1 MLLSKADFTGI
12 YEIYLGKDSFSKIDA
27 YIEEFEPE
35 LIVWLLGQTLGLE
48 IIDELEDSPIPAR
61 TQALIDNGLKKG
73 LLGMI
78 YFELMA
84 DEPFKIG
91 GLGLKLNESEASQP
105 ANVRSYIQLR
115 YNKGIKAFKDV
126 QKYINDNLENYE
138 GYELQKDV
146 IVGGMF

>member
-1 MLLSKADFTGI
+1 MLLNKSDFTGI
-12 YEIYLGKDSFSKIDA
+12 YEIYSGKDAFSKIDA

-35 LIVWLLGQTLGLE
+35 LIVWLLGQTLGQE

-84 DEPFKIG
+84 DEPFKIS
-91 GLGLKLNESEASQP
+91 GLGLKLNVSEASQA
-105 ANVRSYIQLR
+105 ANVRSYIQIR

-126 QKYINDNLENYE
+126 QEYINRNMANYE
-138 GYELQKDV
+138 GYIYQRDV